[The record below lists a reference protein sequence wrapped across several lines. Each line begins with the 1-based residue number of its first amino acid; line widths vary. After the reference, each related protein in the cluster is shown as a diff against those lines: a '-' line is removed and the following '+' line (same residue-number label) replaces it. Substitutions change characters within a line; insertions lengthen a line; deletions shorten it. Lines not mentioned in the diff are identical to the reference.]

1 MGYVAAD
8 YTSWVAGARCVGGA
22 RPSLGASFGAGVH
35 HGAALR
41 FGRRAALPFGAAY
54 GGAASTPCAVG
65 MGVGTITDAGGGPS
79 VESRTSARGRRGSWE
94 GVPDVGAYSSAGHNI
109 TETLYFLGC
118 VCPT

>member
-65 MGVGTITDAGGGPS
+65 MGVGTITDAGGGPWS
-79 VESRTSARGRRGSWE
+79 RGRPLGAAAGPWRG
-94 GVPDVGAYSSAGHNI
+94 G
-109 TETLYFLGC
+109 
-118 VCPT
+118 PTSVRIAVRAII

>member
-65 MGVGTITDAGGGPS
+65 MGVGTITDAGGGPWS
-79 VESRTSARGRRGSWE
+79 RGRPLGAAAGPGRG
-94 GVPDVGAYSSAGHNI
+94 A
-109 TETLYFLGC
+109 
-118 VCPT
+118 PTSVRIAVRAII